1 MSRRRVRNLSAGLVS
16 AAVASCT
23 GAAPLAE
30 TPTIDGADDQV
41 ATCKV
46 AKDPLNPMVIE
57 WPGTSKVDLDAAS
70 QRNVVVVSY
79 RGCTLKV
86 LNGCTAAGRYDFIDT
101 TPTRDQLVIGTTTD
115 LYARL
120 PLGAA
125 SLKGEL
131 DAGSSLKLDYI
142 AVGQKVAAPPVSIGG
157 ECEGAT
163 HFVRSI
169 IVGAYSLDAQ
179 ATTGVGVEAGVGSAG
194 AGARRQEEVRRLR
207 SAGDVTKCERSGK
220 KAADCGAVLQLGLL
234 PLPSFDSAGVAAA
247 PASGGDGGAAD
258 RRAPSR
264 TPTGNAELERATK
277 AAALVD
283 VVSQKQKADDGPGCL
298 ATLDEM
304 KKLDANLEAS
314 LPSRWMCE
322 LLAGKCAQGKARML
336 DFYAKHP
343 DLGGESPDKVPT
355 LLRSYSNGKC
365 Q

>member
-23 GAAPLAE
+23 GAAPLTEA
-30 TPTIDGADDQV
+30 PTLDGADDQV

-131 DAGSSLKLDYI
+131 DAGSSLKLD
-142 AVGQKVAAPPVSIGG
+142 
-157 ECEGAT
+157 
-163 HFVRSI
+163 
-169 IVGAYSLDAQ
+169 
-179 ATTGVGVEAGVGSAG
+179 
-194 AGARRQEEVRRLR
+194 
-207 SAGDVTKCERSGK
+207 
-220 KAADCGAVLQLGLL
+220 
-234 PLPSFDSAGVAAA
+234 
-247 PASGGDGGAAD
+247 
-258 RRAPSR
+258 
-264 TPTGNAELERATK
+264 
-277 AAALVD
+277 
-283 VVSQKQKADDGPGCL
+283 
-298 ATLDEM
+298 
-304 KKLDANLEAS
+304 
-314 LPSRWMCE
+314 
-322 LLAGKCAQGKARML
+322 
-336 DFYAKHP
+336 
-343 DLGGESPDKVPT
+343 
-355 LLRSYSNGKC
+355 
-365 Q
+365 

>member
-23 GAAPLAE
+23 GAAPLTE

-101 TPTRDQLVIGTTTD
+101 TPTRDQLVIGMTTD

-142 AVGQKVAAPPVSIGG
+142 AVGQKVAAPPSSIGG

-194 AGARRQEEVRRLR
+194 AGARRKEEVRRLR

-220 KAADCGAVLQLGLL
+220 RAADCGAVLQLGLL
-234 PLPSFDSAGVAAA
+234 PLPSFESAAAATAPAAGVENRR
-247 PASGGDGGAAD
+247 PAS
-258 RRAPSR
+258 
-264 TPTGNAELERATK
+264 PTGNSELERTTK
-277 AAALVD
+277 AAALID
-283 VVSQKQKADDGPGCL
+283 LVSQKQKADDGPGCL

-304 KKLDANLEAS
+304 KKLDADLETS

-343 DLGGESPDKVPT
+343 DLDGASKDKVPT

-365 Q
+365 P